1 MVIEMKENK
10 KMLKQILLRSQ
21 NYSVNEDFKEMSNE
35 DKELYRFMR
44 GGFAAK

>member
-1 MVIEMKENK
+1 MVIEMKKIK
-10 KMLKQILLRSQ
+10 KILKQILLSSQ
-21 NYSVNEDFKEMSNE
+21 YYSVNEEFQEMSNE

>member
-1 MVIEMKENK
+1 
-10 KMLKQILLRSQ
+10 LKQILLRSQ

>member
-1 MVIEMKENK
+1 MVIEMKKNT
-10 KMLKQILLRSQ
+10 KMSKHILLSSQ
-21 NYSVNEDFKEMSNE
+21 NYSVNEDFKEMSDE